1 MTICSGE
8 VKNSTEE
15 CVADFCL
22 TMIYACRCIW
32 SRCTREYGVM
42 CDVYGMWC
50 MQEYALSECEDVLP
64 SV

>member
-1 MTICSGE
+1 MSDVII
-8 VKNSTEE
+8 
-15 CVADFCL
+15 L
-22 TMIYACRCIW
+22 